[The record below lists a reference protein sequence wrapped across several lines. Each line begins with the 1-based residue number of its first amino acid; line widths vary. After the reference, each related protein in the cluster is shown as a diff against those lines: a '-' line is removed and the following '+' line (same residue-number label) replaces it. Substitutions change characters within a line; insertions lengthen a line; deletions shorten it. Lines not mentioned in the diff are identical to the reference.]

1 MTPEERERWQG
12 HRREHKLLA
21 AAGAAIVLSHQREHS
36 AHAEA
41 HAREHSLNEIALGK
55 ASVAN
60 DARFHDLNE
69 FRETLRDQADKLA
82 SQESMDAMRVEIDRR
97 FAEATKRTD
106 ERFESNRQRI
116 EVLEKGDV
124 KAEGKGLGQ
133 SATVAWIVTGLTVLS
148 VVIGIILSLLNALG
162 PTV

>member
-1 MTPEERERWQG
+1 MTPEDRERWEG
-12 HRREHKLLA
+12 HWREHELLA
-21 AAGAAIVLSHQREHS
+21 AAGAAIVVAHQREHT
-36 AHAEA
+36 AHADA
-41 HAREHSLNEIALGK
+41 HAREHALNEIALGK
-55 ASVAN
+55 ASMAN